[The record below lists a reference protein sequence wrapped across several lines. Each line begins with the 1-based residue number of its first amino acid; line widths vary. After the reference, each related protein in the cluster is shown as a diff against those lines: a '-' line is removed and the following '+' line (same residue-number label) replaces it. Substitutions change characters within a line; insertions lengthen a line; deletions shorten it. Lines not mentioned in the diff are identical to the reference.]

1 MACPWTVHE
10 FWPVH
15 GQSMNFGLS
24 MMDNLPVHGL
34 QSMDSCQI
42 SMDSWT
48 GGGTGHGQSM
58 DKSKNLAGA
67 YTKAR
72 SPQKVMDSPW
82 TVHGCPA
89 EYAGE
94 C

>member
-15 GQSMNFGLS
+15 DGQFAC
-24 MMDNLPVHGL
+24 PWTAVHGL
-34 QSMDSCQI
+34 LLNIYGLRD
-42 SMDSWT
+42 W
-48 GGGTGHGQSM
+48 GWTGHGQSM

-67 YTKAR
+67 YTKAS

-82 TVHGCPA
+82 TVHGVHGVHGCPA
-89 EYAGE
+89 EYVGE
-94 C
+94 Y